1 MHIND
6 KSAAQDMNKSNLLI
20 VTLTLTNFISNP
32 NLLRQER
39 LKDIPMQFQTKVES
53 K

>member
-6 KSAAQDMNKSNLLI
+6 KSAAQDMNKEILL

-32 NLLRQER
+32 NLLRPER
-39 LKDIPMQFQTKVES
+39 LKDMPSF
-53 K
+53 